1 MILALAGV
9 LIALSIA
16 VRKLNHDEGQYV
28 AAIELAHFGW
38 PYRDFAYL
46 QTPLQPILLSP
57 LAGLP
62 AGWLLVGARIANG
75 LLGLT
80 TVGLVMLALRGRA
93 TPRSTTMS
101 ILLLLF
107 SEPFLLACSLARND
121 ALPMAFLA
129 AAILALLR
137 GLDSDRPQ
145 AQLAAAGLCL
155 GLASSAK
162 ISAAIPAAAAGLFL
176 LIRRPR
182 LAHRS
187 LAAFIS
193 GLLVGLLPTFVLG
206 LIAPDRFYFDVF
218 AYSLDAPRQWWTAV
232 GHAYWLDPSF
242 RILRLTILSAQ
253 GCILFGLAAAAIDRR
268 RSDDRLLLDL
278 MIIAGLVTAFM
289 PEPAFTQYLVPL
301 LPPVAVR
308 LALAI
313 DTFPQRWNPSL
324 VFSSSICCALGML
337 LTGYYAV
344 RTLRRGDDLKYAVE
358 QGRAVALAAA
368 GHPIVTLSPERVV
381 GSDSKLERGFVTG
394 PFLFR
399 TSGRLSEQALRLG
412 YSPNWQRV
420 VGSLDADKPS
430 AILTGGESGP
440 SGALFPEGLD
450 ESLAGWAATHQYR
463 RVILP
468 GKAVLWL
475 RSQPKLKV
483 NRELA
488 PLERR
493 KFAALDARIGVS
505 DEDFAERGKKRWL
518 THEVDSIKRRLSCTL
533 SERSNCVQPPIAL
546 PNGNSHV

>member
-1 MILALAGV
+1 MNRPLDPLQIASTRVRFVRTERQASLIAPLGRREQLTILALAGV

-75 LLGLT
+75 LFGLA
-80 TVGLVMLALRGRA
+80 TVGLVMIALRRRA
-93 TPRSTTMS
+93 SARSTTMA
-101 ILLLLF
+101 IVLLLC

-129 AAILALLR
+129 GAIVALLR
-137 GLDSDRPQ
+137 GLDAHRPQ
-145 AQLAAAGLCL
+145 AHSAAAGLLL

-176 LIRRPR
+176 LIRTRR
-182 LAHRS
+182 
-187 LAAFIS
+187 S
-193 GLLVGLLPTFVLG
+193 GLCPFAVFIGGVLLGLVPTLVLG

-218 AYSLDAPRQWWTAV
+218 AYNLDAPRQWWTAA
-232 GHAYWLDPSF
+232 GHANWLDPQF
-242 RILRLTILSAQ
+242 RILRLTVLSAQ
-253 GCILFGLAAAAIDRR
+253 GCILFGVAAAAIDRR

-278 MIIAGLVTAFM
+278 MIIGGLITAYM

-301 LPPVAVR
+301 LAPVAVR

-313 DTFPQRWNPSL
+313 DTFPDHWNRRL
-324 VFSSSICCALGML
+324 AFSTSGFCALGML

-344 RTLRRGDDLKYAVE
+344 RAYRQGDDLSYGVE

-368 GHPIVTLSPERVV
+368 GQSIVTLSPERVA

-399 TSGRLSEQALRLG
+399 TSGRLSERALRLG
-412 YSPNWQRV
+412 YSPNWQRIV
-420 VGSLDADKPS
+420 QSLGADKPS
-430 AILTGGESGP
+430 AILTGGESAP
-440 SGALFPEGLD
+440 SGALFPDGLD
-450 ESLAGWAATHQYR
+450 ARLVGWAATHRYR
-463 RVILP
+463 RVLLP
-468 GKAVLWL
+468 GNAVLWL
-475 RSQPKLKV
+475 RPQPKL
-483 NRELA
+483 
-488 PLERR
+488 
-493 KFAALDARIGVS
+493 
-505 DEDFAERGKKRWL
+505 
-518 THEVDSIKRRLSCTL
+518 EVDRKLASY
-533 SERSNCVQPPIAL
+533 ERA
-546 PNGNSHV
+546 NSRA